1 MDTTQLI
8 TMILGYILVPVSSV
22 VTFYAGRHARHTQNL
37 NAFQNTMDELL
48 KKNIAL
54 SLQVTELNNKIIEL
68 SHENQQLK
76 LGQEQMLNEL
86 TQLKQHN
93 RKNNTRTINKQLKQ
107 CK

>member
-48 KKNIAL
+48 KKNVAL
-54 SLQVTELNNKIIEL
+54 SLQVTELNSKVVEL
-68 SHENQQLK
+68 SHENRQLK
-76 LGQEQMLNEL
+76 LGQERLL
-86 TQLKQHN
+86 TEIATLK
-93 RKNNTRTINKQLKQ
+93 KDTKQKQ
-107 CK
+107 SNSK